1 MVPQSLSQA
10 LDSLSLGLL
19 CSGPASLLAI
29 HHAESPRMSLRAFS
43 QQHWQPTTPPC
54 LRLASLEGLLCL
66 LPGEARVC
74 LFTVPYSEDW
84 SPWLLC
90 GDSISAKH
98 QLSGSASG
106 REVSQEIIHHKRS

>member
-1 MVPQSLSQA
+1 MDPQSLSQA
-10 LDSLSLGLL
+10 LDSLSLGPL

-29 HHAESPRMSLRAFS
+29 HHAESPRVSLRALS
-43 QQHWQPTTPPC
+43 QQHWQPTTPPW
-54 LRLASLEGLLCL
+54 LRLASLEVLCL

-90 GDSISAKH
+90 GDSVSAK
-98 QLSGSASG
+98 QLGGSASG
-106 REVSQEIIHHKRS
+106 REVSQEIIHHKRT